1 MKRRFAICFVLA
13 LSLSLLSGCKIT
25 SPNDEEFRREFR
37 ESLEESL
44 ADREEDIREE
54 WSALEEAMEKLEKK
68 MEDCVERAES
78 LNTGSEGHHWL
89 VLDSVGTELYII
101 NGEEQVDALD
111 VLLNGHGA
119 GWAIITRAGTEETP
133 LYTYVF
139 CQEKA
144 ADGDPGG
151 EEEYEELVHI
161 QVYEAEDVL
170 QVDVLPGAPPL
181 LGGPEEGPLL
191 SVAVRVDA
199 ETAEVLRDPSRFTE
213 T

>member
-1 MKRRFAICFVLA
+1 MKRRLAICFVLA

-44 ADREEDIREE
+44 ADREEDAREE
-54 WSALEEAMEKLEKK
+54 WPALEKALEELEKK
-68 MEDCVERAES
+68 AEDYAERVES
-78 LNTGSEGHHWL
+78 LNTGDEEHHWQ
-89 VLDSVGTELYII
+89 VLDSGGTELYVID
-101 NGEEQVDALD
+101 GEEQVDALD
-111 VLLNGHGA
+111 VFFNGHGA
-119 GWAIITRAGTEETP
+119 RWAIITCAGTEDTP

-139 CQEKA
+139 CQKKA
-144 ADGDPGG
+144 ADGDPGV

-181 LGGPEEGPLL
+181 LGGSEEGPLL

-199 ETAEVLRDPSRFTE
+199 ETAEALRDPSRFAE